1 MENTENRR
9 KVKIITDS
17 CSDLTPELMERYDI
31 DYAPMNTVLD
41 GVESPALLSWSDD
54 DVHSFY
60 DTMRSGKRITT
71 TQVPVDVFHEIFERY
86 IKVGYDIVYIG
97 CSSKQSGSVNTAN
110 VVAARLKENYPETEI
125 IVIDSL
131 NASVG
136 EGMLAIEAAK
146 LASEGTTACEIEKA
160 VTAMRKSIN
169 EYCTVH
175 SLDALRRAGRVKG
188 SAAFFGNLM
197 GVKPII
203 IADAD
208 GAQAAFKKVKG
219 RQNSISEIV
228 ALLKE
233 TIIDPEMQTVYV
245 AHADCKKEEVERVVE
260 LVRSEINCREI
271 YTCYIGPIIGASIGP
286 DAIGVFGLGKTVTF
300 SAEV

>member
-1 MENTENRR
+1 MKFMK

-17 CSDLTPELMERYDI
+17 CSDLTPELMQNYGI

-41 GVESPALLSWSDD
+41 GETSPALLSWTKS
-54 DVHSFY
+54 DVHEFY
-60 DTMRSGKRITT
+60 DIMRGGRRITT
-71 TQVPVDVFHEIFERY
+71 TQVPTEEFEKIFKKYVSE
-86 IKVGYDIVYIG
+86 GYDIVYIA
-97 CSSKQSGSVNTAN
+97 CSSKQSGSVNTAHII
-110 VVAARLKENYPETEI
+110 ADKIMRENADKNTKI
-125 IVIDSL
+125 ICIDSL

-146 LASEGTTACEIEKA
+146 LASEGLPADEIAEKVKA
-160 VTAMRKSIN
+160 LRKRVN

-203 IADAD
+203 IADKN
-208 GAQAAFKKVKG
+208 GEQAAYKKVKG
-219 RQNSISEIV
+219 RQNSLNEIV
-228 ALLKE
+228 SLLKSSIE
-233 TIIDPEMQTVYV
+233 NPEEQTIYL
-245 AHADCKKEEVERVVE
+245 AHADCDENEVKMLVSLIKEE
-260 LVRSEINCREI
+260 IGCKEI

-286 DAIGVFGLGKTVTF
+286 DAFAIFGFGKKVTF
-300 SAEV
+300 AVGEN